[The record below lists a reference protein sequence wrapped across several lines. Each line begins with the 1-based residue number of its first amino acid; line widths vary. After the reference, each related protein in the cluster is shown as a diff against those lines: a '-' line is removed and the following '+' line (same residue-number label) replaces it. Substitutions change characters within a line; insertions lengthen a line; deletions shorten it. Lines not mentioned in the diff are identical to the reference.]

1 MNANHVSIVLYGHDI
16 HLLELRRWFL
26 HSCGYRVFSAMSLGE
41 LDALPQAPPIQL
53 LTLCHTLSPAE
64 CVAAA
69 AVASSRWP
77 AIKKLAFVRDGCKA
91 PAEIRSEV
99 FHPFDAPAHLL
110 AMVSELVGHSVSSP
124 HAHTY

>member
-26 HSCGYRVFSAMSLGE
+26 HSCGYRVFAAMSLGE
-41 LDALPQAPPIQL
+41 LDTLPLAPQMHL

-77 AIKKLAFVRDGCKA
+77 AIKKLALVRDGSKA

-99 FHPFDAPAHLL
+99 FHPFDAPTHLL
-110 AMVSELVGHSVSSP
+110 MMVSELVGHSGSSS
-124 HAHTY
+124 HSHTY